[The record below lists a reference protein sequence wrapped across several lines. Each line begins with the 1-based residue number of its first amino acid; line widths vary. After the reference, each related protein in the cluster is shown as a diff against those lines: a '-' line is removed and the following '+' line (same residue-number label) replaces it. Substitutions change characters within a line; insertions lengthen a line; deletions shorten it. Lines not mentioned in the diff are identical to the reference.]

1 MVNDSLYNWEYQTI
15 VKQPTNKY
23 IILSKIIHFFIASLK
38 AKCLMY
44 QTDVES
50 GFGEVQ
56 YLVLTGEGGGRVEF
70 IDLISN
76 I

>member
-1 MVNDSLYNWEYQTI
+1 M
-15 VKQPTNKY
+15 
-23 IILSKIIHFFIASLK
+23 HFFIASLK

-56 YLVLTGEGGGRVEF
+56 YLVLTGEGGKGGRVEF